1 MHQSELFAPYED
13 DSEAQFWTQYERV
26 AKQTDEEFLERY
38 NGDLDVQLIFAGLFS
53 AVSASFIVQMQGDLQ
68 PDPNT
73 TTNALLAYLVQQSN
87 NGTSAPAFV
96 HMSLQPWTG
105 PGSTVLW
112 TQSLA
117 YLSLGLSLLAAFGAV
132 LGKQW

>member
-1 MHQSELFAPYED
+1 MHQSDFFSRYE
-13 DSEAQFWTQYERV
+13 EHEVPIFWTEYERV

-53 AVSASFIVQMQGDLQ
+53 AVSSTFIVQMEGALQ

-73 TTNALLAYLVQQSN
+73 TTDALLAFLIQQTG
-87 NGTSAPAFV
+87 NGTSLPIVVQAA
-96 HMSLQPWTG
+96 LQPWDG
-105 PGSTVLW
+105 PGSSVLW

-117 YLSLGLSLLAAFGAV
+117 YLSLGLSLLAGFGAV

>member
-1 MHQSELFAPYED
+1 MHQSDFFSRYE
-13 DSEAQFWTQYERV
+13 DSEAAKFWTNYESV

-53 AVSASFIVQMQGDLQ
+53 AISSTFIVQMEADLQ
-68 PDPNT
+68 PDSNA

-87 NGTSAPAFV
+87 NGTSLPAAV
-96 HMSLQPWTG
+96 QMSLQPWTG
-105 PGSTVLW
+105 PENLVLW
-112 TQSLA
+112 TQALA